1 MIDEKKIEDAAKNAL
16 SVCVHK
22 KEKEHEIVILG
33 RGDYIDAF
41 KAGINWFLD
50 NLWHDASE
58 EPKEDR
64 LVLTDTQSI
73 ANKGHIC
80 WQAVKLT
87 PNGFIHNW
95 SNYAKATKIT
105 RWLYIEDLLK
115 GASNE

>member
-1 MIDEKKIEDAAKNAL
+1 MTVQELIEEAAEKYASNAK
-16 SVCVHK
+16 
-22 KEKEHEIVILG
+22 
-33 RGDYIDAF
+33 GDYIAISNAEEGF

-105 RWLYIEDLLK
+105 RWLYLEDLQK
-115 GASNE
+115 GGK

>member
-1 MIDEKKIEDAAKNAL
+1 MIDEKKIEEAL
-16 SVCVHK
+16 NQYVD
-22 KEKEHEIVILG
+22 E
-33 RGDYIDAF
+33 DYIYDFGLFAKGF

-87 PNGFIHNW
+87 PNGFIRNW
-95 SNYAKATKIT
+95 SNYVKATMIT
-105 RWLYIEDLLK
+105 RWLYLEDLQK
-115 GASNE
+115 GGK